1 MSLLCCAIT
10 KPGIATVSKHAFN
23 SAPVEHNHGWDGKIH
38 LPQSAERVK
47 LLLGLLDDSIGVVT
61 GGQLIR
67 QMDPQELDTVY
78 LLYLKVLL
86 VLRERLVLYAD
97 SLLLVMRPTTVVSSG
112 NFMI

>member
-38 LPQSAERVK
+38 LPQSAERVAV
-47 LLLGLLDDSIGVVT
+47 GLSMTALVLSLEVISSVRWTPRNLTGVPSLPQGLIGVK
-61 GGQLIR
+61 R
-67 QMDPQELDTVY
+67 
-78 LLYLKVLL
+78 KV
-86 VLRERLVLYAD
+86 VLYAD